1 MNIFVLDNDPK
12 VAAQMACDKHVVK
25 MVLETAQMLSTVQ
38 HHNGITAPYKPT
50 HANHPCTKWAATS
63 TQNYKWLL
71 EHGIALCEEYSHRY
85 NKEHKCEQ
93 LITGPLSLIPI
104 LPTEKLTP
112 FAQAMPEQHKRENAV
127 DAYRQYYIHEKARF
141 AKWKNRDIPTW
152 FAEAVPN
159 T

>member
-1 MNIFVLDNDPK
+1 MNIFYLDHDPK
-12 VAAQMACDKHVVK
+12 ICATYHNDKHVVK

-127 DAYRQYYIHEKARF
+127 DAYRQYYIQHKARF
-141 AKWKNRDIPTW
+141 AKWTNR
-152 FAEAVPN
+152 VPPHWWPSEIN